1 MECLRNLVTKFLKN
15 FCSEKF
21 PNITHCDLSL
31 GSTALM
37 SYRDEPWFH
46 L

>member
-1 MECLRNLVTKFLKN
+1 MFKKLSDQIPKELLLREIILLTVTY
-15 FCSEKF
+15 
-21 PNITHCDLSL
+21 PL

-46 L
+46 F